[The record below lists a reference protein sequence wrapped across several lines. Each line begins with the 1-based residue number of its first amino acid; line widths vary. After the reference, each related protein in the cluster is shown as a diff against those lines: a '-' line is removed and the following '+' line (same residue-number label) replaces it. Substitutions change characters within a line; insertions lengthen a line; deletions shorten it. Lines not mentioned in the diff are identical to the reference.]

1 MHKARRL
8 TCSVHGDDF
17 TIAGPK
23 EELDCFDTTLESHY
37 ELKRGGRLGPGVDDD
52 KETIVLNRVVHW
64 TEEGVE
70 YEADPRQVEKLFE
83 SLELDNANSVA
94 TPGQKCLP
102 DQILAEVALEIAMQ
116 TPFRALGA
124 RASTCRPI
132 GPTCSLRLKRSA
144 VGWRTLLT

>member
-1 MHKARRL
+1 MSSSVVADLGREVMTSKRL
-8 TCSVHGDDF
+8 LF
-17 TIAGPK
+17 
-23 EELDCFDTTLESHY
+23 FD
-37 ELKRGGRLGPGVDDD
+37 
-52 KETIVLNRVVHW
+52 RVVRW

-70 YEADPRQVEKLFE
+70 YEADPRQVEKLLE

-124 RASTCRPI
+124 RANYLAADRPDVQFASKEICR
-132 GPTCSLRLKRSA
+132 
-144 VGWRTLLT
+144 WRQTLQT